1 MATTHGQEYI
11 DFDMDFKSHPDHG
24 DLTQVKKNNVISRSI
39 KNIMKTA
46 PNERLFQP
54 NVNGGVAD
62 LLFENFGPLT
72 DSRLQVAIKH
82 SIEQYEPR
90 AIVQKVIVNRMED
103 DNAYQIRI
111 EYLPDNSTE
120 TESTEVYLE
129 RT

>member
-1 MATTHGQEYI
+1 M
-11 DFDMDFKSHPDHG
+11 
-24 DLTQVKKNNVISRSI
+24 
-39 KNIMKTA
+39 
-46 PNERLFQP
+46 
-54 NVNGGVAD
+54 
-62 LLFENFGPLT
+62 
-72 DSRLQVAIKH
+72 AIKH